1 MLGLGLGI
9 PHGGFVYD
17 NGLLAVA
24 PGLKL
29 WLKNDTEV
37 TTSKWEDSSGNNNH
51 IIQTN
56 ASNRAVLSGDVT
68 DIGGNVHTG
77 GLDFES
83 SESDHY
89 DLDTNGVAS
98 GTISVA
104 ANSGFCIAVVV
115 SRESSAICTIASGSN
130 GAFQFGKTSPPDPS
144 NSGVFTFTGE
154 LPSTTTSEFHFD
166 TGTFG
171 YPAPYLILL
180 NRTAGSSGK
189 FTFMKNGSTLTPDV
203 DDSVNVGTGGNT
215 KGFNI
220 NVIGAKEGVSDF
232 FDGMILELAVWNRS
246 LTATE
251 IAGVNSYLQSIH
263 GL

>member
-9 PHGGFVYD
+9 PHGNFVYD
-17 NGLLAVA
+17 TSLLGVA
-24 PGLKL
+24 PTGLKL
-29 WLKNDTEV
+29 WLKNNTGV
-37 TTSKWEDSSGNNNH
+37 TTAKWEDSSGNNNH
-51 IIQTN
+51 VLQTN
-56 ASNRAVLSGDVT
+56 AGNRAALSGADAN
-68 DIGGNVHTG
+68 GNVHAG

-104 ANSGFCIAVVV
+104 SNGGFCIAVVV
-115 SRESSAICTIASGSN
+115 SRESSAISTIASGPN

-144 NSGVFTFTGE
+144 NSGVFSFIGE
-154 LPSTTTSEFHFD
+154 LPSATTSEFHFD

-203 DDSVNVGTGGNT
+203 DNSVNVGTGGNT
-215 KGFNI
+215 KGFDI

-232 FDGMILELAVWNRS
+232 FDGMILELAVWDRS
-246 LTATE
+246 LTAAE
-251 IAGVNSYLQSIH
+251 IAGVNSYLTGIH